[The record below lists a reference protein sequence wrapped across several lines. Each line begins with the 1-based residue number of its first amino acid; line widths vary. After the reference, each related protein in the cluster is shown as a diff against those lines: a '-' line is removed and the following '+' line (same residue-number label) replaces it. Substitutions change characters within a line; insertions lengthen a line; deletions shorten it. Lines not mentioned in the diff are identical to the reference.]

1 MWAQLISMRL
11 VEGSEGEL
19 SGVLEAIEASEQ
31 PGSGL
36 LHSFTFTEQADPRQV
51 HVLVVFESE
60 EQARARENDPRRQE
74 TLGPVREKMAEI
86 FEGPATFA
94 DLDVLV
100 GRSYGR

>member
-11 VEGSEGEL
+11 VEGLEGEL

-36 LHSFTFTEQADPRQV
+36 LHSFAFTEQADPRQV